1 MVMADQPEQKSG
13 GGLSLQTL
21 LISAVAAVAA
31 ATVVPLFWERGTII
45 ATAMTPVIVALVS
58 EGLRKPVQH
67 VSAVAPKVARRSGT
81 GAAMRRYEPAAA
93 ETRSPERVGARGEGP
108 EGFEPLPPHLRGDAP
123 SVRDDDPYGLR
134 KDSKT
139 PRPRL
144 KIALVTGALAFF
156 IAAGVVTASE
166 LAVFGGSV
174 SSDRRTSL
182 FGGHKSS
189 SSSDSKKEDKA
200 DEQATPTATP
210 EDGATPTPTPSATP
224 QGAAPQSEET
234 PAPTPSATPTPV
246 QPNVTITPAPT
257 P

>member
-13 GGLSLQTL
+13 SGLSFQTL
-21 LISAVAAVAA
+21 GISAAAAVVA
-31 ATVVPLFWERGTII
+31 ATVVPLFWEHGTVI

-81 GAAMRRYEPAAA
+81 GAAVRRADPATAR
-93 ETRSPERVGARGEGP
+93 TRDPERVVARGDGP
-108 EGFEPLPPHLRGDAP
+108 ERFEPLPGHLRDDAP
-123 SVRDDDPYGLR
+123 SVRDDDPFGLR
-134 KDSKT
+134 KASRT

-144 KIALVTGALAFF
+144 KIALVTGALAFV
-156 IAAGVVTASE
+156 IAAGAVTASE
-166 LAVFGGSV
+166 LAIFGGSV

-182 FGGHKSS
+182 FGGQKSS
-189 SSSDSKKEDKA
+189 ADTTEEEKA
-200 DEQATPTATP
+200 GEEATPTATP
-210 EDGATPTPTPSATP
+210 QDGEATPTPTATATPEASATP
-224 QGAAPQSEET
+224 A
-234 PAPTPSATPTPV
+234 PAPAATATPV

>member
-13 GGLSLQTL
+13 GGLSFQTL
-21 LISAVAAVAA
+21 GISAAAAVAA
-31 ATVVPLFWERGTII
+31 ATIVPLFWEHGTVI

-93 ETRSPERVGARGEGP
+93 ETRSPERVGARGQGP
-108 EGFEPLPPHLRGDAP
+108 ERFEPLPKHLRGDAP

-134 KDSKT
+134 KASKT

-189 SSSDSKKEDKA
+189 SSSDNKKKDKA

-210 EDGATPTPTPSATP
+210 QDGEATPTPTPTATPDANATPTPTPSAT
-224 QGAAPQSEET
+224 A
-234 PAPTPSATPTPV
+234 TPV

>member
-1 MVMADQPEQKSG
+1 MVMADKPEQKSG
-13 GGLSLQTL
+13 GGLSIQTL
-21 LISAVAAVAA
+21 LISAAAAVAA
-31 ATVVPLFWERGTII
+31 ATVVPMIWEQGTII
-45 ATAMTPVIVALVS
+45 ATAMTPVVVALVS

-67 VSAVAPKVARRSGT
+67 VSSVAPRVTRRSGT
-81 GAAMRRYEPAAA
+81 GAALRRPEPAAVR
-93 ETRSPERVGARGEGP
+93 TRDADRVGARGEGP
-108 EGFEPLPPHLRGDAP
+108 ERFEPLPPHLREDAP

-134 KDSKT
+134 KASKT

-166 LAVFGGSV
+166 LALFGGSV

-182 FGGHKSS
+182 FGGQKSS
-189 SSSDSKKEDKA
+189 SSSSEKDKA
-200 DEQATPTATP
+200 DEEATPTATP
-210 EDGATPTPTPSATP
+210 QDGEATPTPTATATP
-224 QGAAPQSEET
+224 EAAAT
-234 PAPTPSATPTPV
+234 PAPTPSATATPV